1 MANDFPQPTAAS
13 ALDEATLH
21 ALVDGKLAPQARA
34 AAEAALAADP
44 QAEKTVRRWRA
55 QREALA
61 KLHREVLDEPVPRAL
76 HAAAERVAGRR
87 QSANDW
93 WWRGA
98 MAASVLV
105 AFGVG
110 WLGRGLWPPMQPG
123 GVPSVQLAQ
132 VADQRFVQQA
142 SLAYAVYQPEKLHA
156 VEVPA
161 AQQDH
166 LVQWLSKRLDRPL
179 HVPDLSAQGYALVG
193 GRLLPGEEGA
203 RAQFMFQ
210 DAAGGRITL
219 YLGAVAPQDALA
231 QDSAFRFENDGPV
244 SSFYWVDRGFGYA
257 LSGHLQPPR
266 LQALATDVYRQ
277 LEERQAR

>member
-1 MANDFPQPTAAS
+1 MTNDFPEPTTAG

-34 AAEAALAADP
+34 AAEAALAATP
-44 QAEKTVRRWRA
+44 QAAQTVRHWRV

-61 KLHREVLDEPVPRAL
+61 KLHHEVLDEPVPPAL
-76 HAAAERVAGRR
+76 HAAANRLAGRR

-93 WWRGA
+93 RWRCA
-98 MAASVLV
+98 MVASVLV

-110 WLGRGLWPPMQPG
+110 WLGRGLWQPMQAG
-123 GVPSVQLAQ
+123 AAQSMQLARM
-132 VADQRFVQQA
+132 ADQRFVQQA

-179 HVPDLSAQGYALVG
+179 QVPDLSTQGYTLVG

-219 YLGAVAPQDALA
+219 YLGAVAPPGALA
-231 QDSAFRFENDGPV
+231 QDSAFRFESDGPV

-257 LSGHLQPPR
+257 LSGHLPRPR
-266 LQALATDVYRQ
+266 LQALASDVYRQ
-277 LEERQAR
+277 LEERQTR